1 MVRPNSNKYLS
12 QGENSILMLKSG
24 SSVLVDSEDVPL
36 LSRYS
41 WFDNGNGYIAS
52 KGKEGKIFLHRLVMG
67 APSDTVVDHI
77 NFDPMDNRKSNL
89 RICTQQQNTLYQ
101 RSRKKHKGVYLNKR
115 TGKYYIHV
123 RIDGK
128 TVHGGTFESID
139 EAVDEYQRLARLHY
153 GKFAYIT

>member
-24 SSVLVDSEDVPL
+24 SSVFVDSEDVPL

-67 APSDTVVDHI
+67 VPSDTVVDHI

-89 RICTQQQNTLYQ
+89 RICT
-101 RSRKKHKGVYLNKR
+101 
-115 TGKYYIHV
+115 
-123 RIDGK
+123 
-128 TVHGGTFESID
+128 
-139 EAVDEYQRLARLHY
+139 
-153 GKFAYIT
+153 